1 MTTVATR
8 WPGRLR
14 RRSDRG
20 WPVVIA
26 SVVIAAGLLAPL
38 ALVALDVRSTGW
50 SELHRVL
57 FRDRTA
63 MLLSHTVLLCAIV
76 AVLATAIGTGAA
88 WLTERTA
95 LPARRLWTVL
105 LVLPVA
111 IPDFVVGYA
120 WHSFAPRL
128 APLLGATIVMTLG
141 TYPLVYLPVA
151 AALRRSD
158 PALEETARGLGVGG
172 LGAFRRITLP
182 LVRTAV
188 LGGAILVVLTVIS
201 EYGAFEILGY
211 QTFTT
216 EIFTEFQFDAAAAGA
231 LSIPL
236 VALGLLAL
244 LAEQLVPRRAVVTT
258 APRQRARLI
267 RLGPI
272 EVPVLLALGG
282 LVVLGVGVP
291 VATIVYWMQSSQHTT
306 LPATATV
313 VSALGSTVIYSAWGA
328 AIAVV
333 LAVPVAMLSFRRRS
347 AARTALERSTYV
359 TKAVPGVVIALS
371 LVFFATRY
379 AYGLYETST
388 LLVIAYAI
396 LTFPLA
402 LVCVRTSVAQIPPRL
417 PEVGRSLG
425 RGSIAV
431 FSRVT
436 LRLLAPGLLAGYCLV
451 FVTAATELTATLVLA
466 PIGVETLSTQFWA
479 FQQNAAYGAAA
490 PYALVMV
497 ALAVVPGALLGLW
510 FDRERHSR

>member
-1 MTTVATR
+1 MTTVSSR

-20 WPVVIA
+20 WPVVAA
-26 SVVIAAGLLAPL
+26 SVLIAVGLLAPL
-38 ALVALDVRSTGW
+38 VLIALDLGSTGW
-50 SELHRVL
+50 TEFHRVL
-57 FRDRTA
+57 FRERSV
-63 MLLSHTVLLCAIV
+63 MLLRNTVVLCAIV
-76 AVLATAIGTGAA
+76 AVLAAAIGTAAA
-88 WLTERTA
+88 WLTERTT
-95 LPARRLWTVL
+95 LPARRVWTVL

-120 WHSFAPRL
+120 WHSFASRL
-128 APLLGATIVMTLG
+128 TPLVGATIVMTLG

-172 LGAFRRITLP
+172 WRIFGRVTLP
-182 LVRTAV
+182 LVRSAV

-216 EIFTEFQFDAAAAGA
+216 EIFTQFQFDAAAAVA

-244 LAEQLVPRRAVVTT
+244 LAEQLVPRRAVATIP
-258 APRQRARLI
+258 PRRRAKPV
-267 RLGPI
+267 RLGSTM
-272 EVPVLLALGG
+272 VPVLLALGG
-282 LVVLGVGVP
+282 LVALGVGVP
-291 VATIVYWMQSSQHTT
+291 VVTIGYWMQSSQHTT

-313 VSALGSTVIYSAWGA
+313 VSALESTVIYSAWGA

-371 LVFFATRY
+371 LVFLATRY

-396 LTFPLA
+396 LNFPLA

-417 PEVGRSLG
+417 PEVARSLG
-425 RGSIAV
+425 RGSITV
-431 FSRVT
+431 FCRVT

-497 ALAVVPGALLGLW
+497 ALALVPGALLGLW